1 MGPSVMTIKAH
12 VPPTLKQVV
21 YLDVLIIVKYS
32 IVKTI
37 FVKLTC
43 KFWNLDFLEDYLGLF
58 LALLKE
64 YKAKTL
70 NRKEQ
75 RLALDV

>member
-1 MGPSVMTIKAH
+1 MGTSVMTIKAH